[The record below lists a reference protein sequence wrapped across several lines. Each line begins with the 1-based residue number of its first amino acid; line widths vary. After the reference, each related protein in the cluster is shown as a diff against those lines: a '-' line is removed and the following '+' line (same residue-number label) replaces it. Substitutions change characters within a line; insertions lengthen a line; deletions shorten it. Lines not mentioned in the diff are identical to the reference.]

1 LYDLH
6 TKFSLRELFKIF
18 DVDNTGTIS
27 LSNFR
32 RVLREEMNL
41 YVDIEDIN
49 ILFKRYDGNSDGKLK

>member
-1 LYDLH
+1 MH
-6 TKFSLRELFKIF
+6 TKISLRELFRTF
-18 DVDNTGTIS
+18 DVDNTGLIS

-49 ILFKRYDGNSDGKLK
+49 VLFKRYDGNSDGKLK